1 VLDGEQHGSDRTER
15 GERDAEASVVLGA
28 HAAIVPST
36 SLPPD
41 ADLATYARP
50 VPGDLPTI
58 RLQPTPAARSLVVG
72 GPAEHQRAEVTG
84 ALAELLH
91 RPAAVLLTSA
101 CSTALEAVATLV
113 PLGLGDEVVVPAYG
127 FPTAVA
133 PFASRGATIRF
144 ADVDPATLNV
154 DPTSVLE
161 RLGPRTR
168 AVVVMH
174 YGGVAVDDAP
184 WAGTAAEHGA
194 SVVEDAAH
202 GIFAAVGGQPL
213 GTLGRFGA
221 LSFHR
226 TKNLSAHDG
235 GALVVNRPEDVEA
248 ALVAIDKG
256 TDRVRFDAGQVRSYE
271 WQGLGGAWRMG
282 DAEVAYLAAEL
293 AEGADRQARRHRAWS
308 AYAERLLDWAHAR
321 QVALP
326 SVPGGVEHPAHQ
338 FHLVLPDAADRPAFV
353 EHLGARGVQ
362 AARHYSALTATP
374 FGRTLHQPSDRCPVA
389 EELAPRLVRIPL
401 HHQLD
406 DAAID
411 RVVSA
416 VTAWDPR

>member
-1 VLDGEQHGSDRTER
+1 MTGVL
-15 GERDAEASVVLGA
+15 
-28 HAAIVPST
+28 PSI
-36 SLPPD
+36 P
-41 ADLATYARP
+41 
-50 VPGDLPTI
+50 
-58 RLQPTPAARSLVVG
+58 LQPVPAARPLVVG
-72 GPAEHQRAEVTG
+72 GPAEVQRAEVTA
-84 ALAELLH
+84 ALAELLGG
-91 RPAAVLLTSA
+91 PAAVLLTSS
-101 CSTALEAVATLV
+101 CSSALEASAALL
-113 PLGLGDEVVVPAYG
+113 PLGAGDEVVVPAYG

-144 ADVDPATLNV
+144 ADIDAATLNV
-154 DPTSVLE
+154 DPASVQE

-174 YGGVAVDDAP
+174 YGGVAVDAAP
-184 WAGTAAEHGA
+184 WASAAEDLGA
-194 SVVEDAAH
+194 AVVEDAAH
-202 GIFAAVGGQPL
+202 GIFASVDGRPL

-235 GALVVNRPEDVEA
+235 GALVVNRPDDVEP

-256 TDRVRFDAGQVRSYE
+256 TDRVQFEAGRVRSYE

-293 AEGADRQARRHRAWS
+293 AERVDRQERRHRAWR
-308 AYAERLLDWAHAR
+308 AYAQQLTGWAQDR

-326 SVPGGVEHPAHQ
+326 GVPPGVEHPAHQ
-338 FHLVLPDAADRPAFV
+338 FHLVLPAAHDRPAFV
-353 EHLGARGVQ
+353 EHLAAHGVQ

-374 FGRTLHQPSDRCPVA
+374 FGRTLQQPGDACPVA
-389 EELAPRLVRIPL
+389 EDLAPRLVRIPL

-406 DAAID
+406 DGAIE
-411 RVVSA
+411 RVVAAATS
-416 VTAWDPR
+416 WDPA